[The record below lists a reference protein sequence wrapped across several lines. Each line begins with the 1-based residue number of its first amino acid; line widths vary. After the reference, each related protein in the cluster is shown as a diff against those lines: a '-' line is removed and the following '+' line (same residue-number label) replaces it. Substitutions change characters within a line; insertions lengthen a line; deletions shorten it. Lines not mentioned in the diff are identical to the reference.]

1 MNDPGTANDLEL
13 ASPVLDL
20 EYKWKL
26 IPLYLQAQPL
36 IRHHIASFNYFVDT
50 ELKKIVKW
58 NGYVTSEASS
68 QWFLKYLDIRVGTP
82 SVYEHVD
89 VQRPLTPHQC
99 RVSDLTYAAPIFVDI
114 EHYHCGRRE
123 TVSNL
128 FIGYLP
134 IMLRSSR
141 CCLLQ
146 ARSDTELAERFRECP
161 LDPGGYFIV
170 RGAERVIVIQEQLCK
185 NRMLIELDSRGDLC
199 ATVTSSTAERK
210 SRTAVVYRGERLFLR
225 HNTLTEDIPIVVIF
239 RAMGIRSAAEQ
250 VALISWDASLLEP
263 SLEHAERLGVHSA
276 SDALRYI
283 GQRLR
288 SLSRLYA
295 WRSAEIATEQRQ
307 RRKPSLEEEA
317 RALLRTL
324 VLPHIPCDGIDF
336 SDKCLYLAL
345 MIRGVLAAKANPE
358 SLDDKD
364 YYGNKRLELAGP
376 LLALLFED
384 LFKKLNAD
392 IRRHADQVLA
402 KPSRTQ
408 DFDVTRCIRSETI
421 SHGFEH
427 ALSSGNWALKRFRM
441 ERQGVTQVLSRLS
454 YVAVIG
460 MMSRI
465 TSQFEKTRKIS
476 GPRALQPSQ
485 WGMVCPCDTPEGES
499 CGLVKNLA
507 LLADVTTEEEDT
519 AVRRLVYD
527 LGTQDIRALADYD
540 LASSESWRSASG
552 DGLRPAGAPDAD
564 ERPALV
570 FVNGLLLGMHLHPSA
585 LTEQLRAHR
594 QRGALGAFLSIWESS
609 TRAWR
614 AVHVATDAGRV
625 CRPLLVVDRE
635 RGTLRLQRRHLE
647 DLELGL
653 LRWEDLLQQGIVEYL
668 DPNEENDALIAL
680 DIAQLQQDDR
690 QQEQEQRLT
699 QKTNRYT
706 HLEISPESILGACAG
721 LIPFANHNQSPR
733 NTYQCAMSKQAIGAM
748 AYNQHLRTDA
758 LLYLLNYPQRPLVQT
773 RAVEFTHYHRLPGGQ
788 NAVVAVM
795 SYSGYDIEDALVV
808 NRASV
813 DRGLGRCTVLRKYPV
828 SLRVYPNGTRDTI
841 EPAMTTT
848 TTTTT
853 TPTVAY
859 TTATEGAPGTTASIS
874 VTGVRSTSG
883 QEPELAAE
891 RRRRYLE
898 QALDS
903 DGIVA
908 PGMPLP
914 PGAILVNKVMPTET
928 LHQPL
933 LRSGPESQAGH
944 STALTAGAAAGTIGT
959 LRDAAG
965 SLASS
970 WQRSLRRPAPAVY
983 RAPGGAGVVDQVL
996 VTQDQNDLRLIKVMV
1011 RQTRRVVEGDKYAS
1025 RFGQKG
1031 VVGLIPPETDL
1042 PWHGNSGIRPDI
1054 VFNPHGMPSRM
1065 TVGKVFELIAG
1076 KAAALDG
1083 CLRDATAF
1091 VERTGLDSTEAC
1103 AEVLLRS
1110 GYSYA
1115 GRDLLYSGI
1124 TGEPLAAHV
1133 FFGPIYYQRLK
1144 HMAVDKCF
1152 GRARGPRAVL
1162 TRQPTEGR
1170 SRDGGLRL
1178 GEMERDSL
1186 LGHGASLLVLER
1198 LMYSSDAFT
1207 AFVCESC
1214 GYLGARDWCQ
1224 VCRRG
1229 DAMQRVLLPYACK
1242 LLFQELQAMNIVT
1255 KLRLGEAA

>member
-1 MNDPGTANDLEL
+1 MSGLFPSEDHDLEL
-13 ASPVLDL
+13 AAPVQDL
-20 EYKWKL
+20 STKWKL
-26 IPLYLQAQPL
+26 IPLYLRAQPL
-36 IRHHIASFNYFVDT
+36 IRHHIASFNYFVDK
-50 ELKKIVKW
+50 ELRQIVRW

-68 QWFLKYLDIRVGTP
+68 NWFLKYLDIRVGTP
-82 SVYEHVD
+82 SVFEHVD

-99 RVSDLTYAAPIFVDI
+99 RISDLTYAAPLLVDI
-114 EHYHCGRRE
+114 EHYRCGQRE
-123 TVSNL
+123 TVTNV

-146 ARSDTELAERFRECP
+146 AQSDAELAERFRECP

-170 RGAERVIVIQEQLCK
+170 RGAERVILIQEQLCK
-185 NRMLIELDSRGDLC
+185 NRMLVELDARGDLC

-210 SRTAVVYRGERLFLR
+210 SRTAVVYRGERLYLR
-225 HNTLTEDIPIVVIF
+225 HNTLTEDIPIVIVF
-239 RAMGIRSAAEQ
+239 RAMGIHSAAEV
-250 VALISWDASLLEP
+250 VALISWHAPLLEP
-263 SLEHAERLGVHSA
+263 SLEQAEALGIESA
-276 SDALRYI
+276 SEALRYI

-288 SLSRLYA
+288 ALAQASP
-295 WRSAEIATEQRQ
+295 WRRQ
-307 RRKPSLEEEA
+307 DSSTASQGRRRYGLEEEA
-317 RALLRTL
+317 RALLRAV
-324 VLPHIPCDGIDF
+324 VLPHTSCEGDDLR
-336 SDKCLYLAL
+336 DKVLYIAL
-345 MIRGVLAAKANPE
+345 MIRGVLAAKANPD

-384 LFKKLNAD
+384 LFKKFNAD

-408 DFDVTRCIRSETI
+408 DFDVTRCMRSETI

-485 WGMVCPCDTPEGES
+485 WGMLCPCDTPEGES

-507 LLADVTTEEEDT
+507 LLANVTTEEND
-519 AVRRLVYD
+519 AVLRRLLYD
-527 LGTQDIRALADYD
+527 LGTQEIRALIEYD
-540 LASSESWRSASG
+540 LACWERAGKRDSN
-552 DGLRPAGAPDAD
+552 GAPKSSTAMDT
-564 ERPALV
+564 RPALV
-570 FVNGLLLGMHLHPSA
+570 FVNGLLLGMHLQPSELA
-585 LTEQLRAHR
+585 AQLRAHR
-594 QRGALGAFLSIWESS
+594 RRAALGAFVSIWESS
-609 TRAWR
+609 TPAWR
-614 AVHVATDAGRV
+614 ALHVATDAGRV
-625 CRPLLVVDRE
+625 CRPLLLVDAKQ
-635 RGTLRLQRRHLE
+635 GTLLLQRHHLE
-647 DLELGL
+647 DMQLGIL
-653 LRWEDLLQQGIVEYL
+653 CWEDLLKQGIIEYL

-680 DIAQLQQDDR
+680 DERQLQHRAECDPQNN
-690 QQEQEQRLT
+690 EKLV
-699 QKTNRYT
+699 YT
-706 HLEISPESILGACAG
+706 HVEISPESILGACAG
-721 LIPFANHNQSPR
+721 LIPYANHNQSPR

-773 RAVEFTHYHRLPGGQ
+773 HAVEFTHYAALPGGQ
-788 NAVVAVM
+788 NAIVAVM
-795 SYSGYDIEDALVV
+795 SYSGYDIEDALIV

-813 DRGLGRCTVLRKYPV
+813 DRGFGRCTVLRKYPV
-828 SLRVYPNGTRDTI
+828 SLRAYPNGTRDTI
-841 EPAMTTT
+841 EPLASSTTLAGATTT
-848 TTTTT
+848 S
-853 TPTVAY
+853 
-859 TTATEGAPGTTASIS
+859 TASATAGIQS
-874 VTGVRSTSG
+874 DPGGRPNHRHSPEEGPKSATSSMDT
-883 QEPELAAE
+883 EIAAE
-891 RRRRYLE
+891 RRRRVAE
-898 QALDS
+898 QALDT
-903 DGIVA
+903 DGIAA

-914 PGAILVNKVMPTET
+914 LGGILVNKYTPLET
-928 LHQPL
+928 LQAPL
-933 LRSGPESQAGH
+933 FGLVPDGPAGH
-944 STALTAGAAAGTIGT
+944 ASPREVAATSIPDGRRIGK
-959 LRDAAG
+959 
-965 SLASS
+965 
-970 WQRSLRRPAPAVY
+970 RPALATY

-996 VTQDQNDLRLIKVMV
+996 ITQDQNDLRLVKVMV

-1031 VVGLIPPETDL
+1031 VVGLIPVEVDL
-1042 PWHGNSGIRPDI
+1042 PWHGESGIRPDI

-1083 CLRDATAF
+1083 RFRDATAF
-1091 VERTGLDSTEAC
+1091 VERCGLDSTAASAEA
-1103 AEVLLRS
+1103 LLRL
-1110 GYSYA
+1110 GFAYS
-1115 GRDLLYSGI
+1115 GRDVLYSGI
-1124 TGEPLAAHV
+1124 SGEPLAAHV
-1133 FFGPIYYQRLK
+1133 FCGPIYYQRLK

-1198 LMYSSDAFT
+1198 LMYSSDAFA
-1207 AFVCESC
+1207 AFVCEAC
-1214 GYLGARDWCQ
+1214 GQLGTRDWCQ
-1224 VCRRG
+1224 FCRKG
-1229 DAMQRVLLPYACK
+1229 NAMQRVLLPYACK
-1242 LLFQELQAMNIVT
+1242 LLFQELQSMNIVT
-1255 KLRLGEAA
+1255 KLRLAEIR